1 MKTRA
6 IVTST
11 LASVGVLVIGWQV
24 GAAAISDAEQATSVS
39 ASAGSSTGTTSSGT
53 SATSTDSTSTDS
65 TSTSTDSTT
74 TTPATPTTTV
84 VDGTYTGAAASTR
97 WGDVQVAVTISGGV
111 ITDVTA
117 LQLTDADGK
126 SVQISNRAAPIL
138 REEVIAAQS
147 ADVANVGG
155 ATYTTQAYLT
165 SVQSALDQ
173 AGL

>member
-11 LASVGVLVIGWQV
+11 LASVGVLVVGWQV
-24 GAAAISDAEQATSVS
+24 GAAAITEAEQATSVS
-39 ASAGSSTGTTSSGT
+39 ASAGSVSGSTSSGT
-53 SATSTDSTSTDS
+53 SASSSGTTATD
-65 TSTSTDSTT
+65 TT
-74 TTPATPTTTV
+74 APTTTV

-126 SVQISNRAAPIL
+126 SIQISNRAAPIL

>member
-11 LASVGVLVIGWQV
+11 LASVGVLVVGWQV
-24 GAAAISDAEQATSVS
+24 GAAPITEAEQATSVS
-39 ASAGSSTGTTSSGT
+39 ASAGSASGSTSSGT
-53 SATSTDSTSTDS
+53 SASSSGTTATDTSSSAAD
-65 TSTSTDSTT
+65 TT
-74 TTPATPTTTV
+74 APATPTTTV

-126 SVQISNRAAPIL
+126 SIQISNRAAPIL

>member
-11 LASVGVLVIGWQV
+11 LASVGVLVVGWQV
-24 GAAAISDAEQATSVS
+24 GAAGITAAEQSTSVS
-39 ASAGSSTGTTSSGT
+39 ASSGAAGSSTSSGT
-53 SATSTDSTSTDS
+53 SSTSTA
-65 TSTSTDSTT
+65 T
-74 TTPATPTTTV
+74 TTPATPTTSV

>member
-11 LASVGVLVIGWQV
+11 LASVGVLVVGWQV
-24 GAAAISDAEQATSVS
+24 GAAGITAAEQSTSVS
-39 ASAGSSTGTTSSGT
+39 ASAGSASGSTSSGT
-53 SATSTDSTSTDS
+53 SASDTTSTDTSSSSTEATA
-65 TSTSTDSTT
+65 
-74 TTPATPTTTV
+74 ATPTSTV
-84 VDGTYTGAAASTR
+84 VDDTYTGAAASTR